1 MATSAYIVGQSS
13 VQLWSLGSHERIE
26 RQLRQM
32 GGANLISDLDNV
44 PAATGILLLRADFLF
59 EVRTLRALL
68 DHDNSVM
75 VHPSDARPAAAFVG
89 TAHVESVLAAM
100 VEGAALP
107 ADIEIVSPETLSAF
121 DHQLRKA
128 KPPLL
133 EPLDEANRNALEALL
148 YGSAYKGITDLVTKF
163 WWPRP
168 ARYGVRVC
176 ARFGIAPNTVTGVGI
191 VLMLLACYLFAN
203 GQFALGLI
211 AGWIM
216 TYLDTVDGKLARVTV
231 LSSRIGHLLDHG
243 MDLIHP
249 PFWYIYWGAALVTVP
264 DLWGIDTAQWNVVI
278 VVGYV
283 GGRLIEVL
291 FHLLGSCSVFSWRP
305 FDAYFRLITARRNPC
320 MILLT
325 LSVCVGRPDWGFVS
339 VALWTALTTGIL
351 VLRLLQG
358 LVARVR
364 HGPLE
369 SWLSDP
375 VRSASE
381 HARAYDTFAG
391 TRSAYAAD

>member
-1 MATSAYIVGQSS
+1 MATFAYIVGESS
-13 VQLWSLGSHERIE
+13 VRLWSLDSRERIN
-26 RQLRQM
+26 RQLKQI
-32 GGANLISDLDNV
+32 GGVNLVNDLSNV
-44 PAATGILLLRADFLF
+44 PEAAHVLLLRADYLF
-59 EVRTLRALL
+59 EVRTLRELL
-68 DHDNSVM
+68 EHHDSAMMHANDV
-75 VHPSDARPAAAFVG
+75 RPVAAFL
-89 TAHVESVLAAM
+89 TAKNIDSVSTAM
-100 VEGAALP
+100 VEGAALSP
-107 ADIEIVSPETLSAF
+107 GIEIMTPDSMGVF

-133 EPLDEANRNALEALL
+133 EPLDDSKRNILEAQL

-168 ARYGVRVC
+168 ARYGVRFC
-176 ARFGIAPNTVTGVGI
+176 AHFRIAPNTVTGVGLL
-191 VLMLLACYLFAN
+191 LMLLACYLFAN

-231 LSSRIGHLLDHG
+231 LSSRFGHLLDHG
-243 MDLIHP
+243 MDIFHP
-249 PFWYIYWGAALVTVP
+249 PFWYIYWGTALAAVP
-264 DLWGIDTAQWNVVI
+264 DLWGFASPQWNLVI
-278 VVGYV
+278 IIGYV
-283 GGRLIEVL
+283 GGRLTEVL
-291 FHLLGSCSVFSWRP
+291 FHLLGSCSIFSWRP

-320 MILLT
+320 LILLT
-325 LSVCVGRPDWGFVS
+325 LSVFVGRPDWGFVA
-339 VALWTALTTGIL
+339 VAIWTAATTGIL
-351 VLRLLQG
+351 ALRLLQG
-358 LVARVR
+358 LAVRLR

-375 VRSASE
+375 IRSARE